1 MGRLRGLL
9 LGIVMIMFAIAV
21 EFIGKRADN
30 IYSGN
35 TPEIV
40 GIATFAMLLAV
51 SYFLKSD
58 RIAVL
63 AVFTAS
69 AVYGLVAYLIKL
81 DFFYHDYPERLSV
94 FAPTIVSRSILY
106 ALPVFIGH
114 LIVAIKA
121 KRRVRSQESQQLEKK
136 NRKK

>member
-1 MGRLRGLL
+1 MGRLKGLACGVMMVL
-9 LGIVMIMFAIAV
+9 LIVII
-21 EFIGKRADN
+21 EFLGHRLDTVC
-30 IYSGN
+30 SGS

-40 GIATFAMLLAV
+40 GLVTFASLFG
-51 SYFLKSD
+51 SSFFLKAN

-63 AVFTAS
+63 TVFTAS

-81 DFFYHDYPERLSV
+81 DFFYHDYPESLSV
-94 FAPTIVSRSILY
+94 FATTIISRSISY

-121 KRRVRSQESQQLEKK
+121 KRCGRSQESQQ
-136 NRKK
+136 RS